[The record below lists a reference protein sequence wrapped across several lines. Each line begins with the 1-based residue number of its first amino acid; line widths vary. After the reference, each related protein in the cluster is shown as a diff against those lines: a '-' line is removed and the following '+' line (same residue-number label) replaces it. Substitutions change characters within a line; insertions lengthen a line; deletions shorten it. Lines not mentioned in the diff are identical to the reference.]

1 MHYTGM
7 IYRPPFEANSLLLQV
22 TVGCSHNSCS
32 FCTMY
37 QDVPYQVSPMEE
49 IEEDLQEASLYARNI
64 TRVFLE
70 GGDAFTLPGE
80 RLIEIAERI
89 HYYLPRVKTIAMYAN
104 ISNIRT
110 KTDEELARMHELKI
124 DELNVGLESGDDEVL
139 RYMNKGYDSKEAVIQ
154 LDRLKRAGIRY
165 GLNVILGGSGSVGHY
180 GNIVKT
186 AQLVNRVD
194 PYLIFIGTMHSDP
207 GCPLYDDM
215 QSGKFKEYTIREY
228 LEEETVFLKLLDLTD
243 CIYFGLH
250 PSNIIR
256 MHGHLPEDKPVLLAY
271 VKEAEEKIPK
281 HWMDRAPLREGEGGV
296 RL

>member
-37 QDVPYQVSPMEE
+37 RDVPYQVSPMEE
-49 IEEDLQEASLYARNI
+49 IEEDLQEASLYVRNI

-139 RYMNKGYDSKEAVIQ
+139 RYMNKGYDSKFLSEHCILIRVVRCMMTCRVASLRNIPFENIWRR
-154 LDRLKRAGIRY
+154 RLF
-165 GLNVILGGSGSVGHY
+165 S
-180 GNIVKT
+180 
-186 AQLVNRVD
+186 
-194 PYLIFIGTMHSDP
+194 
-207 GCPLYDDM
+207 
-215 QSGKFKEYTIREY
+215 
-228 LEEETVFLKLLDLTD
+228 
-243 CIYFGLH
+243 
-250 PSNIIR
+250 
-256 MHGHLPEDKPVLLAY
+256 
-271 VKEAEEKIPK
+271 
-281 HWMDRAPLREGEGGV
+281 
-296 RL
+296 